1 MDSFTLNKID
11 FDSVRQIL
19 GDFCRCSLGRALAHR
34 ISPSRTPEVVRHWLG
49 QVTQMVQAIRDVS
62 LPPLGGVTDIT
73 AQMERAQPGG
83 GATGEDFATIAS
95 TLEGAANVKAYLD
108 GLNENLTDL
117 HELAAGIANFTGEIH
132 AIRSIVDPDG
142 TVCDSASE
150 RLAGVRR
157 EIAQTSQHIHDV
169 IYGFLRQPDVAKLLS
184 NVTVT
189 LHGDR
194 YVLPVKQENRGR
206 LEGVV
211 HRASNS
217 GATVFVEPAACVE
230 LNNKLFDL
238 YEDQRKEIQRLLG
251 LLCLRVSAVSEPI
264 HAALRALAQV
274 DLLAAKA
281 QYACQFEMSCPEV
294 TERGPLVFTQARH
307 PLLIAQAARQEASG
321 LPPERRHKVVPIDVR
336 LGQDFDL
343 LVITGSNTGGKTVA
357 LKTVA
362 LLAVMTQ
369 SGMHIPVQ
377 RGAIMPVFRDIF
389 IDVGDEQSLEQ
400 SLSTFG
406 AHIKRIRYILRK
418 ADPACLVLLDELG
431 SGTDPDEGG
440 AIGQAVLDEL
450 RQIGCLGMVT
460 THLSVLKAYA
470 FSNERVDNASVAFDT
485 GTLSPTYHLLIGTP
499 GESHA
504 IAVASHLGMPRQII
518 GAAKQYL
525 SSQGKQFRRAIQAT
539 SLVRQDAE
547 EARAAAVEAQLV
559 AQSQREVY
567 ETKLADLHRLQEEFN
582 TWLARLPELKSGDEV
597 VVPSLQKTGHFVRLE
612 LHRQIALVDVE
623 NMQVEVPLKELMPD
637 LGQEAVREQIAS
649 LRKQILDQ
657 AAAGES
663 AMAQARRVQEEYQH
677 SLSQQKERARQFDT
691 WLSMISRVKVGDE
704 VAIAA
709 KPGHGVLTSLDFTAL
724 RAKVK
729 VLRPQPKVFQAEAAR
744 GMGVPPMCGT
754 GILPVSS
761 SSVAAVSSVAQP
773 PQAVSSSPPSVSS
786 STSEQQQQDNSQTPV
801 RVPQQQQQQD
811 RAGTALEHTGETPV
825 PQPHTGETPASQAV
839 PHAVPQ
845 QPHADDAV
853 EIEISIQDLFPQT
866 GPFAN
871 LPPHVQTHHEGVP
884 PRRPDQRRR
893 EEPRRGQGQAPRG
906 LAQAAQ
912 GQSQAPRGLA
922 YAQAHQGERTQDQRR
937 QPAPPP
943 KPHDPADDRPIERRS
958 ADSKEAIAN
967 RDKLLATKPGDQ
979 VYVVPFHKRATL
991 IRLNPDKDQAVVQ
1004 SGIFEMEIPLADL
1017 EPVQAPAPAGT
1028 KTSGSGNKPK
1038 Q

>member
-34 ISPSRTPEVVRHWLG
+34 IGPSRTPDVVRHWLG

-62 LPPLGGVTDIT
+62 LPPFGGVTDIT
-73 AQMERAQPGG
+73 AHMGRAQPGG
-83 GATGEDFATIAS
+83 GASGEDFASIAS
-95 TLEGAANVKAYLD
+95 TLEGAANVRAYLN
-108 GLNENLTDL
+108 GLNESLTDL
-117 HELAAGIANFTGEIH
+117 HELAAGIADFTGEIH

-150 RLAGVRR
+150 RLASVRR

-184 NVTVT
+184 NVAVT

-211 HRASNS
+211 HRASNT

-251 LLCLRVSAVSEPI
+251 LLCIRISAVAEPI
-264 HAALRALAQV
+264 HVALRALAQV

-281 QYACQFEMSCPEV
+281 QYACQFDMSCPEV

-307 PLLIAQAARQEASG
+307 PLLIEQAARQEKSG
-321 LPPERRHKVVPIDVR
+321 VPPERRHKVVPIDVR

-362 LLAVMTQ
+362 LLAVMAQ

-450 RQIGCLGMVT
+450 REIGCLGMVT

-485 GTLSPTYHLLIGTP
+485 STLSPTYHLLIGTP

-504 IAVASHLGMPRQII
+504 IAVASHLGMTRRII
-518 GAAKQYL
+518 AASKQYL

-567 ETKLADLHRLQEEFN
+567 ESKLADLHRLQEEFN
-582 TWLARLPELKSGDEV
+582 TWLARLPELKAGDEV

-657 AAAGES
+657 AAQGET

-691 WLSMISRVKVGDE
+691 WLSMISRVKVGDD

-709 KPGHGVLTSLDFTAL
+709 KPGHGVLSGLDFTAL

-729 VLRPQPKVFQAEAAR
+729 VVRPQPKVFQAAR
-744 GMGVPPMCGT
+744 DA
-754 GILPVSS
+754 GILPACGEGVS
-761 SSVAAVSSVAQP
+761 P
-773 PQAVSSSPPSVSS
+773 SPG
-786 STSEQQQQDNSQTPV
+786 DLAHGITPE
-801 RVPQQQQQQD
+801 D
-811 RAGTALEHTGETPV
+811 GKDADKMSATHAGGTPATHEAKMAS
-825 PQPHTGETPASQAV
+825 PHAGETPASQT
-839 PHAVPQ
+839 
-845 QPHADDAV
+845 DDTV

-866 GPFAN
+866 GPFAH
-871 LPPHVQTHHEGVP
+871 LPPHAATHHEGAP
-884 PRRPDQRRR
+884 PRRADQRRR

-937 QPAPPP
+937 QSAPPP
-943 KPHDPADDRPIERRS
+943 KPHDPRDDRPIERRS

-967 RDKLLATKPGDQ
+967 HDKLLATKPGDQ

-991 IRLNPDKDQAVVQ
+991 IRLNPDKGQAVVQ

-1017 EPVQAPAPAGT
+1017 EPVQASEHT
-1028 KTSGSGNKPK
+1028 GSKPGANRPK

>member
-1 MDSFTLNKID
+1 MQSLFSAPLGKSIYNGAFHYLRTFVDSFTLNKID

-19 GDFCRCSLGRALAHR
+19 GDFCRCTLGRALAHR
-34 ISPSRTPEVVRHWLG
+34 ISPSRSPEVVRHWLG

-62 LPPLGGVTDIT
+62 LPPFGGVTDIT
-73 AQMERAQPGG
+73 TAMQRAQPGG
-83 GATGEDFATIAS
+83 GAGGEDFSTIAS
-95 TLEGAANVKAYLD
+95 TLEGAANVKAYLS
-108 GLNENLTDL
+108 GLNESLTDL
-117 HELAAGIANFTGEIH
+117 HELAAGIADFTGEVH

-150 RLAGVRR
+150 RLASVRR
-157 EIAQTSQHIHDV
+157 EIAKTSQHIHDV
-169 IYGFLRQPDVAKLLS
+169 IYGFLHQPDVAKLLS
-184 NVTVT
+184 NVAVT

-211 HRASNS
+211 HRASNT

-251 LLCLRVSAVSEPI
+251 LLSLRISAVAEPI
-264 HAALRALAQV
+264 HVALRALAQV

-281 QYACQFEMSCPEV
+281 QYACKFEMSCPEV
-294 TERGPLVFTQARH
+294 AERSPLVFTQARH
-307 PLLIAQAARQEASG
+307 PLLIEQAARQEASG
-321 LPPERRHKVVPIDVR
+321 APPERRHKVVPIDIR
-336 LGQDFDL
+336 LGQDFEL

-362 LLAVMTQ
+362 LLAVMAQ

-377 RGAIMPVFRDIF
+377 RGAIMPVFRDVF

-418 ADPACLVLLDELG
+418 ADSACLVLLDELG

-450 RQIGCLGMVT
+450 REIGCLGMVT

-485 GTLSPTYHLLIGTP
+485 ATLSPTYHLLIGTP

-504 IAVASHLGMPRQII
+504 IAVASHLGMTRRII

-567 ETKLADLHRLQEEFN
+567 EAKLADLHRLQEEFN
-582 TWLARLPELKSGDEV
+582 TWLARLPELKAGDEV
-597 VVPSLQKTGHFVRLE
+597 LVPSLQKTGHFVRLE

-657 AAAGES
+657 AAAGEA

-677 SLSQQKERARQFDT
+677 SVSQQKERARQFDT

-709 KPGHGVLTSLDFTAL
+709 KPGHGVLSSLDFTRL

-729 VLRPQPKVFQAEAAR
+729 VVRPQPRVFQAAVEQHQPIVCDA
-744 GMGVPPMCGT
+744 GVPPACDA
-754 GILPVSS
+754 GILP
-761 SSVAAVSSVAQP
+761 APDDTTHEP
-773 PQAVSSSPPSVSS
+773 PPENGKDA
-786 STSEQQQQDNSQTPV
+786 
-801 RVPQQQQQQD
+801 
-811 RAGTALEHTGETPV
+811 
-825 PQPHTGETPASQAV
+825 GETPAPQA
-839 PHAVPQ
+839 A
-845 QPHADDAV
+845 PHADDSV
-853 EIEISIQDLFPQT
+853 EIEISLQDLFPQT
-866 GPFAN
+866 GPFAH
-871 LPPHVQTHHEGVP
+871 LPQMSSHHEGAP
-884 PRRPDQRRR
+884 PRRPEQRRR
-893 EEPRRGQGQAPRG
+893 EEPRRPQ
-906 LAQAAQ
+906 AQAAHALP
-912 GQSQAPRGLA
+912 QAPRGLA

-937 QPAPPP
+937 QAAPPP
-943 KPHDPADDRPIERRS
+943 KHDPRDDRPIERRS

-1017 EPVQAPAPAGT
+1017 EPVQATDSAGA
-1028 KTSGSGNKPK
+1028 KPSGPGANKPK

>member
-1 MDSFTLNKID
+1 VDSFTLNKID

-19 GDFCRCSLGRALAHR
+19 GGFCRCSLGRALAHR
-34 ISPSRTPEVVRHWLG
+34 ISPSRSPEVIRHWLG

-62 LPPLGGVTDIT
+62 LPPFGGVTDIT
-73 AQMERAQPGG
+73 AALQRAQPGG
-83 GATGEDFATIAS
+83 GASGEDFSAIAS
-95 TLEGAANVKAYLD
+95 TLEGAANVKAYLN

-117 HELAAGIANFTGEIH
+117 HELAAGIADFTGEVH

-150 RLAGVRR
+150 RLASVRR
-157 EIAQTSQHIHDV
+157 EIAKTSQHIHDV
-169 IYGFLRQPDVAKLLS
+169 IYGFLHQPDVAKLLS
-184 NVTVT
+184 NVAVT

-251 LLCLRVSAVSEPI
+251 LLSLRVSAVAEPI
-264 HAALRALAQV
+264 HVALRALAQV

-281 QYACQFEMSCPEV
+281 QYAYQFDMSCPEV
-294 TERGPLVFTQARH
+294 AERSPLVFAQARH
-307 PLLIAQAARQEASG
+307 PLLIDQAARQEASG
-321 LPPERRHKVVPIDVR
+321 MAPERRHKVVPIDIR
-336 LGQDFDL
+336 LGQDFEI

-362 LLAVMTQ
+362 LLAVMAQ

-377 RGAIMPVFRDIF
+377 RGAIMPVFRDVF

-418 ADPACLVLLDELG
+418 ADSACLVLLDELG

-450 RQIGCLGMVT
+450 REIGCLGMVT

-485 GTLSPTYHLLIGTP
+485 ATLSPTYHLLIGTP

-504 IAVASHLGMPRQII
+504 IAVASHLGMTRRII

-547 EARAAAVEAQLV
+547 EARAAAVEAQLA

-567 ETKLADLHRLQEEFN
+567 EAKLADLHRLQEEFN

-597 VVPSLQKTGHFVRLE
+597 MVPSLQKSGHFVRLE

-637 LGQEAVREQIAS
+637 LGQEAVREQIAN

-657 AAAGES
+657 AAAGEA

-709 KPGHGVLTSLDFTAL
+709 KPGHGVLSSLDFTRL

-729 VLRPQPKVFQAEAAR
+729 VVRPQPRVFQAAVVQHQPAG
-744 GMGVPPMCGT
+744 GMGVPPMCST
-754 GILPVSS
+754 GILPVPSSVSS
-761 SSVAAVSSVAQP
+761 SSVAAAASPSPSA
-773 PQAVSSSPPSVSS
+773 AVSSSVP
-786 STSEQQQQDNSQTPV
+786 EQQQQENSQTQPGAA
-801 RVPQQQQQQD
+801 VPQQQQHD
-811 RAGTALEHTGETPV
+811 RAGTALENTGKMPV
-825 PQPHTGETPASQAV
+825 LH
-839 PHAVPQ
+839 
-845 QPHADDAV
+845 DDTV
-853 EIEISIQDLFPQT
+853 EIEISLQDLFPQT
-866 GPFAN
+866 GPFAH
-871 LPPHVQTHHEGVP
+871 LPPVSSHHEGAP
-884 PRRPDQRRR
+884 PRRPEQRRR
-893 EEPRRGQGQAPRG
+893 EEPRRPQP
-906 LAQAAQ
+906 QAARALP
-912 GQSQAPRGLA
+912 QAPRGLA
-922 YAQAHQGERTQDQRR
+922 YAQAHPDQRSQDQRSQDQRR
-937 QPAPPP
+937 QAAPPP
-943 KPHDPADDRPIERRS
+943 KHDPRDDRPIERRS
-958 ADSKEAIAN
+958 PDSKEAIAN

-1017 EPVQAPAPAGT
+1017 EPVQAPEPAGA
-1028 KTSGSGNKPK
+1028 KALGPGANKPK